1 MNDSKNPKNSSKDD
15 HTVQERILD
24 AAEKYFA
31 ENGYNATTVRQITTY
46 ANSNLAAV
54 NYYFSSKENLYVE
67 VFRRRLIQIIKIRQD
82 FVQDAISSDSPDLE
96 QILHAFAKAYL
107 QPFKDP
113 KIGQRFMKLIA
124 KEMANPRLP
133 KSMFVKVLLQPTL
146 ALMAKALRKIEPKL
160 NDQDVFL
167 ITFSLTGQLLHVHR
181 VSELQKSGDFNGLQ
195 MPAIDEMINHTLKF
209 SMAGINQIIKES
221 K

>member
-1 MNDSKNPKNSSKDD
+1 MNDSKNLKNSSKDD
-15 HTVQERILD
+15 HTVKERILD
-24 AAEKYFA
+24 TAEEVFA
-31 ENGYNATTVRQITTY
+31 ENGYDATTVRQVTTY

-54 NYYFSSKENLYVE
+54 NYYFGSKENLYIE
-67 VFRRRLIQIIKIRQD
+67 VFRRRLIQITKIRQEL
-82 FVQDAISSDSPDLE
+82 VQNAISSANPDLE
-96 QILHAFAKAYL
+96 QILQAFAKAYL

-160 NDQDVFL
+160 NDQDIFL

-181 VSELQKSGDFNGLQ
+181 TSELQKSGGFNGLQ
-195 MPAIDEMINHTLKF
+195 LPTIDEMINHTVKF
-209 SMAGINQIIKES
+209 SMAGINQIIKGS